1 VVVIDGDFGGSG
13 GSDDGLYFVQPLQT
27 LQPHANPANQPAKP
41 SLGSRLVE
49 AFENGLVSG
58 TYLGTTSGT
67 AHVVREAVINTSH
80 AVIESFSSKKK

>member
-1 VVVIDGDFGGSG
+1 MDGDFGGNG
-13 GSDDGLYFVQPLQT
+13 GSDDGLHFVQPLPAP
-27 LQPHANPANQPAKP
+27 QPQANPVNPQAKP

-67 AHVVREAVINTSH
+67 AHVVREAVINTSQ
-80 AVIESFSSKKK
+80 AVIGSLSSKKK